1 MGEVTS
7 VIRAFSCEACA
18 KFVCNAMHLHST
30 CLDCCEVEFET
41 TEVEIPDDD
50 SQYSVHVVGCC
61 GARKEKRQIAKS
73 KY

>member
-7 VIRAFSCEACA
+7 VIKAFSCEACA
-18 KFVCNAMHLHST
+18 KFVCNAMRLHST

-61 GARKEKRQIAKS
+61 GARKE
-73 KY
+73 